1 MLQPKLDVSSLLCVR
16 SVLEWERGLILKK
29 MVHTENLTILEAG
42 GGWQEAH
49 ESSAPVGF
57 HMADTPTEKQ

>member
-1 MLQPKLDVSSLLCVR
+1 MWAVHVVWGQFLNENVD
-16 SVLEWERGLILKK
+16 WFFKK
-29 MVHTENLTILEAG
+29 KKKAHTENLTILEAG

-57 HMADTPTEKQ
+57 HMADTPIE

>member
-1 MLQPKLDVSSLLCVR
+1 
-16 SVLEWERGLILKK
+16 
-29 MVHTENLTILEAG
+29 MVHIENLTILEAG

-57 HMADTPTEKQ
+57 HMADTPTE